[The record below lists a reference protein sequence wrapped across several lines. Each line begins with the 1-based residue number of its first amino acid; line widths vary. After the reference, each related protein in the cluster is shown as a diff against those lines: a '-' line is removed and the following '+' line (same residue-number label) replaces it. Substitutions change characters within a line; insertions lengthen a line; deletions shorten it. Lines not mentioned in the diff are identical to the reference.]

1 MCCCSGIWRCQF
13 PDLNQLDFYLWDDII
28 CEVYNNE
35 IQNQE
40 ELVDYMEGSATLIQK
55 SPGIFEHIRQLLLQR
70 ATACIEDGGQNFQH
84 LLKNQ

>member
-1 MCCCSGIWRCQF
+1 MRCMCCCSGIWRCQF

-55 SPGIFEHIRQLLLQR
+55 VQVFLNILDNCFCKEQLH
-70 ATACIEDGGQNFQH
+70 A
-84 LLKNQ
+84 